1 MRRCFV
7 SLPKT
12 IVIMLVLTFS
22 ICLAQGSG
30 DTDQQNG
37 GSANEK
43 KQAVFPKIQF
53 DEISFDLGTVYQRR
67 TLKHTFTFKN
77 IGTGVLHIKKVK
89 AG

>member
-1 MRRCFV
+1 MRRGFV
-7 SLPKT
+7 SLSKT

-22 ICLAQGSG
+22 ICLAQGSS
-30 DTDQQNG
+30 DTDQLNG
-37 GSANEK
+37 GSADVK
-43 KQAVFPKIQF
+43 KQTVFPKIQF
-53 DEISFDLGTVYQRR
+53 DEMSFDFGTVYQRK

>member
-1 MRRCFV
+1 MRSGFV
-7 SLPKT
+7 SLSKT

-22 ICLAQGSG
+22 ICLAQGSS

-37 GSANEK
+37 GSADVK
-43 KQAVFPKIQF
+43 KQSVFPKIQF
-53 DEISFDLGTVYQRR
+53 DEISFDFGTVFQGKS
-67 TLKHTFTFKN
+67 LKHTFTFKN